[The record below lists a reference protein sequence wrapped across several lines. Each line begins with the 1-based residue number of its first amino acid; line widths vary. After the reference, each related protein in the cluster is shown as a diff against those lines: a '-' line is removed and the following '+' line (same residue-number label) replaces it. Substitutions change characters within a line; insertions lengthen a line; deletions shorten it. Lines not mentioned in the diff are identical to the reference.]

1 VVKHSGA
8 DRAWVQLEYDDGRLV
23 AIVGDNGGGG
33 AVPRAG
39 GGLQG
44 VERRLKAF
52 DGTVA
57 VTSPPGGPTQV
68 TMELPC
74 ALSLAR
80 T

>member
-39 GGLQG
+39 GGLQASSG
-44 VERRLKAF
+44 A
-52 DGTVA
+52 
-57 VTSPPGGPTQV
+57 
-68 TMELPC
+68 
-74 ALSLAR
+74 
-80 T
+80 

>member
-1 VVKHSGA
+1 
-8 DRAWVQLEYDDGRLV
+8 VQLEYSDGLLV
-23 AIVGDNGGGG
+23 AIVGDDGAGG

-44 VERRLKAF
+44 IERRLKAF
-52 DGTVA
+52 DGMVA

-74 ALSLAR
+74 ELSLAR

>member
-1 VVKHSGA
+1 M
-8 DRAWVQLEYDDGRLV
+8 
-23 AIVGDNGGGG
+23 
-33 AVPRAG
+33 
-39 GGLQG
+39 
-44 VERRLKAF
+44 
-52 DGTVA
+52 VA